1 MKATAFTKQLRHTK
15 IVHAIQAAEK
25 KTSGEIRVFISRK
38 NIEEPVSAA
47 KAHFLELGMDKTRE
61 RNAVLLFIAPRTQ
74 KFAIVGDTA
83 VHARCGEAFWNKLTA
98 EMSNYFKKSEFT
110 EGILHAVQ
118 MAGQLL
124 AAHFPCLPDDTDELP
139 DKVEHD

>member
-1 MKATAFTKQLRHTK
+1 MKAKAFTKQLRHAK
-15 IVHAIQAAEK
+15 IVQAIQAAEK
-25 KTSGEIRVFISRK
+25 NTSGEIRVFISRK
-38 NIEEPVSAA
+38 AIEEPISAA
-47 KAHFLELGMDKTRE
+47 QAHFMEMGMDKTRE
-61 RNAVLLFIAPRTQ
+61 RNAVLLFIAPRSQ

-110 EGILHAVQ
+110 EGILHGVH

-124 AAHFPCLPDDTDELP
+124 AAHFPCRRDDTDELP
-139 DKVEHD
+139 NEVEHD